1 MDRYVISAPR
11 SGLNWVRFC
20 VEYFLGVRTAGKELL
35 VPKTRREVKAFFRS
49 NDAHLLTK
57 NKSKGGFNL
66 IDPAATDGDKVSL
79 LLRDP
84 LETYVR
90 MAGGRMR
97 VFELY
102 LGNIRFFLQAAA
114 TDKYVAYYDDIVSD
128 PAKMTEYLEFLDIE
142 PAEGFEKISADRLK
156 AGWAQAG
163 LDSRNLYGQ
172 NQRHGGGSKTRNT
185 PLDFNFHQKKLS
197 DARKHK
203 VWRYLIANLS
213 EEELALLD
221 RYRMNVPVLP
231 PTFFEKIT
239 GQS

>member
-35 VPKTRREVKAFFRS
+35 VPKTPREKKAFIRS
-49 NDAHLLTK
+49 HDAQLLTK
-57 NKSKGGFNL
+57 KKSKGGFNL
-66 IDPAATDGDKVSL
+66 IDPAATEGDRVSL

-90 MAGGRMR
+90 MARGRMK

-102 LGNIRFFLQAAA
+102 LGNIRFFLQAVAQ
-114 TDKYVAYYDDIVSD
+114 DKYVAYYDDIVSD
-128 PAKMTEYLEFLDIE
+128 PAKMAEYLEFLDIE
-142 PAEGFEKISADRLK
+142 PAEGFEKISVERLV
-156 AGWAQAG
+156 AGWDQAG
-163 LDSRNLYGQ
+163 MASRDLYGK

-185 PLDFNFHQKKLS
+185 PLDFSFHQKSLS
-197 DARKHK
+197 TARKHK
-203 VWRYLIANLS
+203 VWRHLLANLNDD
-213 EEELALLD
+213 ELALLD
-221 RYRMNVPVLP
+221 RYRLKEPVLP
-231 PTFFEKIT
+231 PTRFEKFT